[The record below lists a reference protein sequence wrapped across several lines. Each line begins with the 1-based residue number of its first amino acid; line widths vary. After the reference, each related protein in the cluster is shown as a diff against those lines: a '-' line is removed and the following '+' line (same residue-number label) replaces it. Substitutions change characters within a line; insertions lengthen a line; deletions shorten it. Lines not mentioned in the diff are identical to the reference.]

1 MASRHLKSAEQAH
14 IIRYPTTMALKKV
27 TYFDKAGPAARIEDD
42 DQQAKPNVY
51 GVRWVNPETFETIR
65 VRGGA
70 RTGPHG
76 EVLQKVE
83 PTLDL
88 TSFATQDRHRAP
100 ETKK

>member
-1 MASRHLKSAEQAH
+1 
-14 IIRYPTTMALKKV
+14 MALKKV

-51 GVRWVNPETFETIR
+51 GVRWVNQDTFETIR

-76 EVLQKVE
+76 EVLQEVD
-83 PTLDL
+83 PTMDL
-88 TSFATQDRHRAP
+88 TAFSMRELDKHSTL
-100 ETKK
+100 KK

>member
-1 MASRHLKSAEQAH
+1 
-14 IIRYPTTMALKKV
+14 MALKKV
-27 TYFDKAGPAARIEDD
+27 TYFDKPGEIPYPETDD
-42 DQQAKPNVY
+42 DQAKPNVY

-76 EVLQKVE
+76 EVLQKID

-88 TSFATQDRHRAP
+88 SSFANQDRNRAP
-100 ETKK
+100 EVKK

>member
-1 MASRHLKSAEQAH
+1 
-14 IIRYPTTMALKKV
+14 MALKKV
-27 TYFDKAGPAARIEDD
+27 TYFDKPGFVPRPEDD

-65 VRGGA
+65 VRGGE

-76 EVLQKVE
+76 QVLQE
-83 PTLDL
+83 IDPTLDL
-88 TSFATQDRHRAP
+88 TSFATQDLHRAP

>member
-1 MASRHLKSAEQAH
+1 MSN
-14 IIRYPTTMALKKV
+14 IMPLKKV
-27 TYFDKAGPAARIEDD
+27 TYFDKPGVALQPEDED
-42 DQQAKPNVY
+42 GQAKPNVY
-51 GVRWVNPETFETIR
+51 GVRWVNPDTFETIR

-88 TSFATQDRHRAP
+88 TSFATQDLHHAP
-100 ETKK
+100 QTKK

>member
-1 MASRHLKSAEQAH
+1 
-14 IIRYPTTMALKKV
+14 MALKKV
-27 TYFDKAGPAARIEDD
+27 TYFDKPGDVPHTETDD
-42 DQQAKPNVY
+42 DQAKPNVY

-76 EVLQKVE
+76 EVLQKID

-88 TSFATQDRHRAP
+88 TSFATQDTHRAP

>member
-1 MASRHLKSAEQAH
+1 MRAISFDA
-14 IIRYPTTMALKKV
+14 IIMALKKV
-27 TYFDKAGPAARIEDD
+27 TYFDKPGAAPRPETDD
-42 DQQAKPNVY
+42 DQAKPNVY

-76 EVLQKVE
+76 EVLQKVD

-88 TSFATQDRHRAP
+88 TSFATQDTHRAP

>member
-1 MASRHLKSAEQAH
+1 
-14 IIRYPTTMALKKV
+14 MALRKV
-27 TYFDKAGPAARIEDD
+27 TYFDKPGVAPRPEDEEG
-42 DQQAKPNVY
+42 QAKPNVY
-51 GVRWVNPETFETIR
+51 GVRWVNPDTFETIR

-76 EVLQKVE
+76 EVLQKVD

-88 TSFATQDRHRAP
+88 TSFANQDLHRAP

>member
-1 MASRHLKSAEQAH
+1 MAV
-14 IIRYPTTMALKKV
+14 KKV
-27 TYFDKAGPAARIEDD
+27 TYFDKHGFVPHPEDD
-42 DQQAKPNVY
+42 DGQAKPNVY
-51 GVRWVNPETFETIR
+51 GVRWVNADTFETIR

-70 RTGPHG
+70 RTDPHG

-88 TSFATQDRHRAP
+88 TSFATQDRKRAP

>member
-1 MASRHLKSAEQAH
+1 
-14 IIRYPTTMALKKV
+14 MALKKV
-27 TYFDKAGPAARIEDD
+27 TYFDKPGAVPRPEDD
-42 DQQAKPNVY
+42 DAQAKPNVY

-76 EVLQKVE
+76 EVLQTVE

-88 TSFATQDRHRAP
+88 SAFAMRNLDKNAP
-100 ETKK
+100 PPKK

>member
-1 MASRHLKSAEQAH
+1 M
-14 IIRYPTTMALKKV
+14 PLKKV
-27 TYFDKAGPAARIEDD
+27 TYFDKPGVAPRPDEEDG
-42 DQQAKPNVY
+42 QAKPNVF
-51 GVRWVNPETFETIR
+51 GVRWVNHETFETIR

-76 EVLQKVE
+76 EVLQKVD

-88 TSFATQDRHRAP
+88 TSFATQDRKRAP

>member
-1 MASRHLKSAEQAH
+1 
-14 IIRYPTTMALKKV
+14 MALKKV
-27 TYFDKAGPAARIEDD
+27 TYFDKHGFVPRPEDD
-42 DQQAKPNVY
+42 DGQAKPNVF

-70 RTGPHG
+70 RTDPHG

-88 TSFATQDRHRAP
+88 TSFATQDRKRAP